1 MFNLV
6 ADVTEDLARAT
17 AGDPARTELAR
28 MIGRNKV
35 VSAAG
40 EALVFLLAQAGL
52 QIAALAVSS
61 FIATRGLDAEFKR
74 MSALISDQERRL
86 EESAAL
92 SAWKEIASFLSHQL
106 KNPLAAVD
114 LSASNALLALSRS
127 PERSE
132 APGSGGRGTAEG
144 AILGEAI
151 NSIQEETSRMKALI
165 GRLKSLTSFEQAELR
180 EASIADAA
188 REASSRYSTSRAV
201 IEIEG
206 DARVPLDFDLVV
218 QAFVN
223 LMDNS
228 AEEAA
233 RSLAAPARIRVGISS
248 DADAARVEYSDSGST
263 FDAATASRL
272 GHERFT
278 TKKTGS
284 GLGLLFVSR
293 ILAIHGGNLEV
304 RAGPGGRFEAGMSF
318 GRSSGVIGGRR

>member
-1 MFNLV
+1 MFYLV

-17 AGDPARTELAR
+17 AGDPGRAELAR
-28 MIGRNKV
+28 MIARNKV

-74 MSALISDQERRL
+74 MAALIADQERRL

-114 LSASNALLALSRS
+114 LSASNARLALSRTVR
-127 PERSE
+127 PAE
-132 APGSGGRGTAEG
+132 APDPGRAEG

-151 NSIQEETSRMKALI
+151 SSIQEETARMKALI

-180 EASIADAA
+180 EASLADAA
-188 REASSRYSTSRAV
+188 REASTRYPASRAV

-233 RSLAAPARIRVGISS
+233 RSGKSPARIRVAVSS
-248 DADAARVEYSDSGST
+248 DAEAARVEYSDSGSS
-263 FDAATASRL
+263 FDAATASKL
-272 GHERFT
+272 GRERFT

-284 GLGLLFVSR
+284 GLGILFVSR

-318 GRSSGVIGGRR
+318 GRSTGAIGGRR